1 MGPLCSSGS
10 RATAQHA
17 HLLRRHCIDVLF
29 LMFIIYFFI
38 KLKMTCSSLIWIY
51 TWHYLFHCLGIPI
64 SEFTQWHYLFHCLG
78 IPISEFTQWHYLFH
92 CLGIP
97 ISEFTQWHYLF
108 HCLGIPISEFTQ
120 WHYLFLCLGIPI
132 SEFTQSDLAANSVC
146 YLHTSTE
153 EIYMDSFTFS
163 VTDGKN
169 QVIYYL
175 SSNISKNIK
184 N

>member
-1 MGPLCSSGS
+1 MGPLCSSGP
-10 RATAQHA
+10 RATAQRA

-29 LMFIIYFFI
+29 LMFIIIIFI
-38 KLKMTCSSLIWIY
+38 KLKMTCSFLIWIY
-51 TWHYLFHCLGIPI
+51 KWHYIFHCLGTPI
-64 SEFTQWHYLFHCLG
+64 SEFTQWHYVFH
-78 IPISEFTQWHYLFH
+78 
-92 CLGIP
+92 
-97 ISEFTQWHYLF
+97 
-108 HCLGIPISEFTQ
+108 
-120 WHYLFLCLGIPI
+120 CLGIPI

>member
-51 TWHYLFHCLGIPI
+51 T
-64 SEFTQWHYLFHCLG
+64 WHYLFHCLG

>member
-51 TWHYLFHCLGIPI
+51 T
-64 SEFTQWHYLFHCLG
+64 
-78 IPISEFTQWHYLFH
+78 
-92 CLGIP
+92 
-97 ISEFTQWHYLF
+97 WHYLF